1 MMRFVAVF
9 LLGFLVYI
17 VFTGSAS
24 LYTIA
29 TGLIVAAIVSAIC
42 SRYLVRDERKLSI
55 ARLAHLTAFIFRFV
69 GAEIRAHI
77 DVTKRILSDIR
88 TAINPGIVKIPYE
101 ARSDYAITMIA
112 NSITNTPGTAVVE
125 IDPTERCFYIHW
137 LYVKTYKRDEMRQE
151 VVSFYE
157 DYARRVF
164 D

>member
-1 MMRFVAVF
+1 MMRFIAVF

-17 VFTGSAS
+17 VFTGSVS
-24 LYTIA
+24 LYDIVS
-29 TGLIVAAIVSAIC
+29 GLAVAIIVSAIC
-42 SRYLVRDERKLSI
+42 SRYLVRDERKLGI
-55 ARLAHLTAFIFRFV
+55 ARLGHLISFVIRFI
-69 GAEIRAHI
+69 GAEIRAHA

-88 TAINPGIVKIPYE
+88 KAINPGIIKIPYE
-101 ARSDYAITMIA
+101 VQSDYAITMIA

-125 IDPTERCFYIHW
+125 IDPAERCFYVHW
-137 LYVKTYKRDEMRQE
+137 LYVKTYKRDEMKRE